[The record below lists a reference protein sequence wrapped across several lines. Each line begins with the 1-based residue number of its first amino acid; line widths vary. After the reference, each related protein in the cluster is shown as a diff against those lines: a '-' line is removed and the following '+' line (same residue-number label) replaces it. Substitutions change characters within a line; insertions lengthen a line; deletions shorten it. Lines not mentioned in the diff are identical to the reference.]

1 MGSHT
6 CSSTS
11 SARWYFLWPQPSAP
25 SRYLDG
31 YYGAEADHEDGAAP
45 SAMLMSARLKLQH
58 DGLPYA
64 ERQRLQGRVTYCRSA
79 VGSGQD
85 R

>member
-1 MGSHT
+1 MFPEDRLDERT
-6 CSSTS
+6 P
-11 SARWYFLWPQPSAP
+11 A
-25 SRYLDG
+25 YLEG

-58 DGLPYA
+58 DGLPYV
-64 ERQRLQGRVTYCRSA
+64 ERQRLQGRVAYCRSA